1 MGNAKS
7 SGARRRNT
15 IIATIGEQRSESVIG
30 NATTT
35 MLTTK
40 VSLDDFDLL
49 SVIGRG
55 SYGKVYQVRHKES
68 GEIFA
73 LKSLKKEVLAKRGQI
88 EHTKS
93 ERRILELIEHPFI
106 ISL

>member
-7 SGARRRNT
+7 SGARRKNT
-15 IIATIGEQRSESVIG
+15 IKAAIGTQRSNSVIG

-40 VSLDDFDLL
+40 ATLDDFDLL

-73 LKSLKKEVLAKRGQI
+73 LKSLKKEALAKRG
-88 EHTKS
+88 
-93 ERRILELIEHPFI
+93 
-106 ISL
+106 